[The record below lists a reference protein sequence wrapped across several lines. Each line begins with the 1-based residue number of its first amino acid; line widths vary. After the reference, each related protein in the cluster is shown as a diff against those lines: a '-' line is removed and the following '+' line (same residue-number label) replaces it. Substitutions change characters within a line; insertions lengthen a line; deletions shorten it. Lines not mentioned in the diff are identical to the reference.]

1 MCDVCIVIFCLANLT
16 ATASQTL
23 RGVLESRCFSRG
35 VSLHTCFHSKL
46 CVTFTRYGTRSCS
59 QFCTIWVK
67 NSSATFDKFELIIHI
82 VQNVQYELITHMQV
96 WSIRLTDGQTKSNI
110 WVINS
115 KQTAR
120 PNLPLLNIWGIYSYW
135 IFCTRDNLKC
145 NPDRRLDFSSSIFS

>member
-35 VSLHTCFHSKL
+35 VSLHTCFHSEVVRDFYTL
-46 CVTFTRYGTRSCS
+46 WHTSPQPVLTN
-59 QFCTIWVK
+59 IWVK

-82 VQNVQYELITHMQV
+82 VQNIQYELITHMQV
-96 WSIRLTDGQTKSNI
+96 WSVRLTDGQTKSNI

-120 PNLPLLNIWGIYSYW
+120 PNLLLLNIWGIYSYW
-135 IFCTRDNLKC
+135 IFCTIWVINSNC
-145 NPDRRLDFSSSIFS
+145 QSGWACVYHWV